1 MRLTL
6 FAKAN
11 HDVHDSLH
19 SLHVNGAL
27 CWNGINEIV
36 RESHPGWSVRVR
48 HETCARFDQLA
59 AADGRIPEA
68 LARRGLALGNYGLA
82 SQFGGALYT
91 TPADAVVL
99 SLQPDL
105 YIRLARHRAGG
116 FLFFPEHRQHWP
128 EADRRWLHDEF
139 EVSPLTDAA
148 ASMRSLEAIVA
159 LLRAHRAVP
168 VLVYNLSSVV
178 PGDTV
183 HCYAGLGETLS
194 LRIRRFNVA
203 LCELSQRIGISVID
217 VDAIVAQAGVAVAK
231 LDTRHLRAE
240 GARRVAAEVV
250 RVLADLGCFEART
263 AMDGACA

>member
-11 HDVHDSLH
+11 HDVYDSLH
-19 SLHVNGAL
+19 SQHVNGVL

-36 RESHPGWSVRVR
+36 RERYPGWSVRVR

-68 LARRGLALGNYGLA
+68 LARRSLALGNYGLA

-91 TPADAVVL
+91 VPADAVVL

-105 YIRLARHRAGG
+105 YIRLARHREEG
-116 FLFFPEHRQHWP
+116 FLFFPEGRPHWP
-128 EADRRWLHDEF
+128 EADRRWLHDAF
-139 EVSPLTDAA
+139 EVSPLPDAA
-148 ASMRSLEAIVA
+148 ASMRSLETIVA
-159 LLRAHRAVP
+159 RLRAHRAVP

-194 LRIRRFNVA
+194 LRIRRFNLA

-217 VDAIVAQAGVAVAK
+217 VDTIVARAGAAVVK
-231 LDTRHLRAE
+231 LDARHLRAE
-240 GARRVAAEVV
+240 GARQVAVEVV
-250 RVLADLGCFEART
+250 RVLDDLGCFDARVPMGGMY
-263 AMDGACA
+263 A

>member
-6 FAKAN
+6 FAKGN
-11 HDVHDSLH
+11 HDVHDTLH
-19 SLHVNGAL
+19 SQRLGGEL

-36 RESHPGWSVRVR
+36 RERHPGWSVRVR
-48 HETCARFDQLA
+48 HETSARFDQLA
-59 AADGRIPEA
+59 AADGRIPA
-68 LARRGLALGNYGLA
+68 VLAQRSLDLGNYGLP

-91 TPADAVVL
+91 APADAVVL

-105 YIRLARHRAGG
+105 YFRMARHRGEG
-116 FLFFPEHRQHWP
+116 FLFHPEGRRGWSQ
-128 EADRRWLHDEF
+128 EDQRWLRDEF
-139 EVSPLTDAA
+139 EISPLPDAA
-148 ASMRSLEAIVA
+148 ASMRSLEAVVA
-159 LLRAHRAVP
+159 RLRARSGVP

-183 HCYAGLGETLS
+183 HSYAGLGETLS
-194 LRIRRFNVA
+194 LRIRRFNLA

-231 LDTRHLRAE
+231 LDARHLRAE

-250 RVLADLGCFEART
+250 RVLGDLGCF
-263 AMDGACA
+263 DGPPH